1 MRCEF
6 VTGRLEF
13 YNHNNGQVG
22 VGELRRVV
30 TQRNQ
35 QMTRTLDAGLK
46 KKKKAK
52 QKEIE
57 AMYYTIGDLRSHQ
70 VN

>member
-1 MRCEF
+1 MRCDF
-6 VTGRLEF
+6 VTGRPEF

-35 QMTRTLDAGLK
+35 QMTRTLDAGK
-46 KKKKAK
+46 KKKKQNK
-52 QKEIE
+52 KKLRPC
-57 AMYYTIGDLRSHQ
+57 TILLET
-70 VN
+70 